1 MHELDA
7 QLCGLFVTRAAI
19 SDVQVDDFEEFMD
32 RHVAALMRL
41 SDEHAT
47 KLGERIA
54 KAKARYRL
62 DG

>member
-1 MHELDA
+1 MDA
-7 QLCGLFVTRAAI
+7 
-19 SDVQVDDFEEFMD
+19 
-32 RHVAALMRL
+32 HVAALMRL

-47 KLGERIA
+47 KLEERIA

>member
-1 MHELDA
+1 M
-7 QLCGLFVTRAAI
+7 LCGVFVSRAAI
-19 SDVQVDDFEEFMD
+19 SHVQADDFEEFMD
-32 RHVAALMRL
+32 NHVTALMRL

-47 KLGERIA
+47 NLEERIA